1 MEKLLGN
8 IHHVGYLVKNIE
20 KSICVMKSLGFR
32 IIKDK
37 IYDDDRD
44 AYICFIDGNGI
55 IYELIEPC
63 RSSDIYHL
71 LRHFRNMP
79 YHVCYSVDDIETAIT
94 KLENKEFVLTQNPAR
109 AQAISDKAIVAF
121 MLHSRIGIVELVE
134 E

>member
-55 IYELIEPC
+55 IYELIEP
-63 RSSDIYHL
+63 
-71 LRHFRNMP
+71 
-79 YHVCYSVDDIETAIT
+79 
-94 KLENKEFVLTQNPAR
+94 
-109 AQAISDKAIVAF
+109 
-121 MLHSRIGIVELVE
+121 
-134 E
+134 